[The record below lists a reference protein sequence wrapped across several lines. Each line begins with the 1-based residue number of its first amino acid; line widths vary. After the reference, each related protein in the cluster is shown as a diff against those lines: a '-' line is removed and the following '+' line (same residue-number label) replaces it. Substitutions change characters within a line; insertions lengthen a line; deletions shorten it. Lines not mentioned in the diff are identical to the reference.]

1 MNKYPTVTIDLL
13 IDTVKS
19 YINDEKELEMIN
31 KSYEYTSQKYFGV
44 KRLTGDD
51 FIIHPLSV
59 AYILTDLKADYATI
73 SASILH
79 EVMKDGSVTKDEL
92 SKLFNDEIAD
102 LVDGIN
108 KINKLS
114 FVGDAE
120 NEKNNNRKI
129 LVGLS
134 EDVRVIFIKLAD
146 RLHNMRTLWVHPEN
160 VQKEKAKETL
170 DILTPI
176 AHRLGVSK
184 IKSELE
190 DLSLRYYKPDYYFSI
205 VEMVNKTKTERE
217 MLVNQMIENISKIL
231 NDNHIKHEIKGRA
244 KSIYSIYKKLDKG
257 KKFSDI
263 YDLLALRVY
272 VDNTPECY
280 QVLGLIHSLYKPLP
294 KRFKDYI
301 AMPKPNMYQSLHTT
315 VIGIDGNFFEIQ
327 IRTYE
332 MDFIAEKGIAAHW
345 SYKEHGSNSKAS
357 MMNTMEQKLQFFRT
371 MMELKQEAN
380 SDEEIANTVK
390 EDFFKDTIYV
400 FTPKGSVIE
409 LPKGSTPIDFAYA
422 VHTDVGNKMVGAIV
436 NGNIVPFDYELN
448 DNDVVKINTNKNAIG
463 PSYEW
468 LNIVKTNQ
476 ARNKIRSFL
485 NKVDKEKYLKSG
497 QESLNRELRR
507 KKLSITDFLSQ
518 DNIDKAIKELK
529 LNDLNELYINIGSNN
544 ITPTQV
550 INIIN
555 SENISKEELII
566 KKTANNSLKEIK
578 PNKNDI
584 IVRGIDEIKVNVAS
598 CCKPVPGDSIVGFIT
613 KGYGIT
619 IHKSDCPNT
628 SDVSDRLI
636 DVYWNDN
643 ISQKYETTI
652 LVRSLTNN
660 NVLLD
665 VVSRCTNNDLNVK
678 SINTINHD
686 DQILYEL
693 TIFVINKEKLDKVI
707 REIELINNVI
717 AVSRIIK

>member
-120 NEKNNNRKI
+120 TEKNNNRKI

-146 RLHNMRTLWVHPEN
+146 RLHNMRTLWVHPDD

-217 MLVNQMIENISKIL
+217 MLVSQMIENISKIL

-485 NKVDKEKYLKSG
+485 NKVDKEKYLKNG

-518 DNIDKAIKELK
+518 DNIDKALKELK

-566 KKTANNSLKEIK
+566 KKTANNSIKEVK

-584 IVRGIDEIKVNVAS
+584 IVRGVDEIKVNVAS

-628 SDVSDRLI
+628 SDVNDRLI

-686 DQILYEL
+686 NQILYEL
-693 TIFVINKEKLDKVI
+693 TISVINKEKLDKVI

>member
-1 MNKYPTVTIDLL
+1 MQKYPTVTIDLL
-13 IDTVKS
+13 MDEVKK
-19 YINDEKELEMIN
+19 YINDEKELDMIN
-31 KSYEYTSQKYFGV
+31 KAYEYIAKKYFGM
-44 KRLTGDD
+44 KRLTGDN

-73 SASILH
+73 SAALLH
-79 EVMKDGSVTKDEL
+79 EVMKDESVTKEEL
-92 SKLFNDEIAD
+92 KDMFNLEIAE
-102 LVDGIN
+102 LVDGVN

-114 FVGDAE
+114 FSGDGE
-120 NEKNNNRKI
+120 SEKNNNRKI

-146 RLHNMRTLWVHPEN
+146 RLHNMRTLWVHPEE

-205 VEMVNKTKTERE
+205 VEMVNKTKSERE
-217 MLVNQMIENISKIL
+217 MLVSQMIENISKIL
-231 NDNHIKHEIKGRA
+231 DENNIKHEIKGRA

-272 VDNTPECY
+272 VDKEAECY

-332 MDFIAEKGIAAHW
+332 MDF
-345 SYKEHGSNSKAS
+345 
-357 MMNTMEQKLQFFRT
+357 
-371 MMELKQEAN
+371 
-380 SDEEIANTVK
+380 
-390 EDFFKDTIYV
+390 FKDTIYV

-409 LPKGSTPIDFAYA
+409 LAKGSTPIDFAYA
-422 VHTDVGNKMVGAIV
+422 VHTDVGNKMVGSIV
-436 NGNIVPFDYELN
+436 NGNIVPFDYELH

-468 LNIVKTNQ
+468 LNIVKTSQ

-485 NKVDKEKYLKSG
+485 NKVDKEKYLKNG
-497 QESLNRELRR
+497 QEFLNKELRR
-507 KKLSITDFLSQ
+507 KKISITEFLSQ
-518 DNIDKAIKELK
+518 ENIDKILKELK
-529 LNDLNELYINIGSNN
+529 LNDINELYINIGSNN
-544 ITPTQV
+544 ITATQV
-550 INIIN
+550 INIVN
-555 SENISKEELII
+555 SETISKEELII
-566 KKTANNSLKEIK
+566 KKTANSSLKEVK

-598 CCKPVPGDSIVGFIT
+598 CCKPVPGDNIVGFIT

-636 DVYWNDN
+636 DVYWNEN

-652 LVRSLTNN
+652 LVRSITNN

-665 VVSRCTNNDLNVK
+665 VVAKCTNNDLNVK

-686 DQILYEL
+686 DEVLYEL
-693 TIFVINKEKLDKVI
+693 TISVINKEKLDKVI
-707 REIELINNVI
+707 REIELINNVKS
-717 AVSRIIK
+717 VSRIIK

>member
-120 NEKNNNRKI
+120 TEKNNNRKI

-146 RLHNMRTLWVHPEN
+146 RLHNMRTLWVHPDD

-217 MLVNQMIENISKIL
+217 MLVSQMIENISKIL

-485 NKVDKEKYLKSG
+485 NKVDKEKYLKTG
-497 QESLNRELRR
+497 QETLNRELRR

-518 DNIDKAIKELK
+518 DNIDKALKELK

-566 KKTANNSLKEIK
+566 KKTANNSIKEVK

-584 IVRGIDEIKVNVAS
+584 IVRGVDEIKVNVAS

-686 DQILYEL
+686 NQILYEL
-693 TIFVINKEKLDKVI
+693 TISVINKEKLDKVI

>member
-1 MNKYPTVTIDLL
+1 
-13 IDTVKS
+13 
-19 YINDEKELEMIN
+19 
-31 KSYEYTSQKYFGV
+31 
-44 KRLTGDD
+44 
-51 FIIHPLSV
+51 
-59 AYILTDLKADYATI
+59 
-73 SASILH
+73 
-79 EVMKDGSVTKDEL
+79 
-92 SKLFNDEIAD
+92 
-102 LVDGIN
+102 
-108 KINKLS
+108 
-114 FVGDAE
+114 
-120 NEKNNNRKI
+120 
-129 LVGLS
+129 
-134 EDVRVIFIKLAD
+134 
-146 RLHNMRTLWVHPEN
+146 
-160 VQKEKAKETL
+160 
-170 DILTPI
+170 
-176 AHRLGVSK
+176 
-184 IKSELE
+184 
-190 DLSLRYYKPDYYFSI
+190 
-205 VEMVNKTKTERE
+205 
-217 MLVNQMIENISKIL
+217 MIENISKIL
-231 NDNHIKHEIKGRA
+231 DENNIKHEIKGRA

-272 VDNTPECY
+272 VDKEAECY

-332 MDFIAEKGIAAHW
+332 MDYIAEKGIAAHW
-345 SYKEHGSNSKAS
+345 SYKEHGSNNKAS
-357 MMNTMEQKLQFFRT
+357 MKNTMEQKLQFFRT
-371 MMELKQEAN
+371 MMELKKEAN

-409 LPKGSTPIDFAYA
+409 LAKGSTPIDFAYA
-422 VHTDVGNKMVGAIV
+422 VHTDVGNKMVGSIV
-436 NGNIVPFDYELN
+436 NGNIVPFDYELH

-468 LNIVKTNQ
+468 LNIVKTSQ

-485 NKVDKEKYLKSG
+485 NKVDKEKYLKNG
-497 QESLNRELRR
+497 QESLNKELRR
-507 KKLSITDFLSQ
+507 KKISITEFLSQ
-518 DNIDKAIKELK
+518 ENIDKILKELK
-529 LNDLNELYINIGSNN
+529 LNDINELYINIGSNN
-544 ITPTQV
+544 ITATQV
-550 INIIN
+550 INIVN
-555 SENISKEELII
+555 SETISKEELII
-566 KKTANNSLKEIK
+566 KKTANSSLKEVK

-598 CCKPVPGDSIVGFIT
+598 CCKPVPGDNIVGFIT

-636 DVYWNDN
+636 DVYWNEN

-652 LVRSLTNN
+652 LVRSITNN

-665 VVSRCTNNDLNVK
+665 VVAKCTNNDLNVK

-686 DQILYEL
+686 DEVLYEL
-693 TIFVINKEKLDKVI
+693 TISVINKEKLDKVI
-707 REIELINNVI
+707 REIELINNVKS
-717 AVSRIIK
+717 VSRIIK

>member
-1 MNKYPTVTIDLL
+1 MEKYPTVTIDLL
-13 IDTVKS
+13 MDTVKT
-19 YINDEKELEMIN
+19 YINDKKELDMII
-31 KSYEYTSQKYFGV
+31 KSYEYIEKKYFGV
-44 KRLTGDD
+44 RRLTGDH

-73 SASILH
+73 SASLLH
-79 EVMKDGSVTKDEL
+79 EVMKDGSITKEEL
-92 SKLFNDEIAD
+92 SILFNQEIAE

-114 FVGDAE
+114 FSSDAE
-120 NEKNNNRKI
+120 TEKNNNRKI

-160 VQKEKAKETL
+160 IQKEKAKETL

-184 IKSELE
+184 IKGELE

-217 MLVNQMIENISKIL
+217 MLVEQMIQNISNIL
-231 NDNHIKHEIKGRA
+231 NENNIKHEIKGRA

-257 KKFSDI
+257 RKFSDI

-272 VDNTPECY
+272 VEKEAECY

-294 KRFKDYI
+294 KRFKDYV

-345 SYKEHGSNSKAS
+345 SYKEQGSNTRAS

-371 MMELKQEAN
+371 MMELKQENN
-380 SDEEIANTVK
+380 SDDEIASTVK

-400 FTPKGSVIE
+400 YTPKGNVIE
-409 LPKGSTPIDFAYA
+409 LVKDATPIDFAYA

-436 NGNIVPFDYELN
+436 NGNIVPFDYCLQN
-448 DNDVVKINTNKNAIG
+448 NDVVKINTNKNSIG
-463 PSYEW
+463 PNYEW
-468 LNIVKTNQ
+468 LSIVKTNQ

-485 NKVDKEKYLKSG
+485 NKIDKEKYLKNG
-497 QESLNRELRR
+497 QESLNKELKR
-507 KKLSITDFLSQ
+507 KKISITNFLVQ
-518 DNIDKAIKELK
+518 ENIDKILSSLK
-529 LNDLNELYINIGSNN
+529 LKDINELYINIGSNN
-544 ITPTQV
+544 ITPLQV
-550 INIIN
+550 INVIN
-555 SENISKEELII
+555 TETISKEELII
-566 KKTANNSLKEIK
+566 KKTIETKLKEIK

-598 CCKPVPGDSIVGFIT
+598 CCKPVPFDDIVGFIT

-619 IHKSDCPNT
+619 IHRSNCPNT
-628 SDVSDRLI
+628 SDLSDRLI
-636 DVYWNDN
+636 DVYWNEI

-652 LVRSLTNN
+652 LVRSLINN
-660 NVLLD
+660 NVLLE
-665 VVSRCTNNDLNVK
+665 VVSKCTNNDVNVK
-678 SINTINHD
+678 SINTFNQD
-686 DQILYEL
+686 KQILYEL
-693 TIFVINKEKLDKVI
+693 TISVINKEKLDKVI
-707 REIELINNVI
+707 REIELINNVTS
-717 AVSRIIK
+717 VSRIIK

>member
-31 KSYEYTSQKYFGV
+31 ESYEYTSQKYFGV

-79 EVMKDGSVTKDEL
+79 EVMKDDSVTKDEL

-217 MLVNQMIENISKIL
+217 MLVSQMIENISKIL

-409 LPKGSTPIDFAYA
+409 LPKGSTPIDFAYV

-485 NKVDKEKYLKSG
+485 NKVDKEKYLKTG
-497 QESLNRELRR
+497 QETLNRELRR
-507 KKLSITDFLSQ
+507 KKLSITNFLSQ
-518 DNIDKAIKELK
+518 ENIDKVLKELK

-566 KKTANNSLKEIK
+566 KKTANNSIKEVK

-584 IVRGIDEIKVNVAS
+584 IVRGVDEIKVNVAS
-598 CCKPVPGDSIVGFIT
+598 CCKPVPGDNIVGFIT

-636 DVYWNDN
+636 DVYWNNN

-665 VVSRCTNNDLNVK
+665 VVSKCTNNDLNVK

-686 DQILYEL
+686 DQILYEF
-693 TIFVINKEKLDKVI
+693 TISVINKEKLDKVI